1 MRRWPTWLVAGALV
15 ALGVVALADALRS
28 GATELRA
35 QPPLTGAR
43 ETTVPVGLREPRGI
57 LYYSDA
63 EDDCR
68 LHGVS
73 LPRLTNAPPPEFR
86 GCRFSLSPDT
96 TAALSGDAVWS
107 PRGVLYAREADGRI
121 ELGSA
126 SSEASLAFPGR
137 APAFLPD
144 GTLTFV
150 RGDAEIV
157 AWVTDCPPGVRLFTL
172 PGDNLSPRCRL
183 VALGEDDVRR
193 IVDVG
198 PGHRISVN
206 DLAWFDDASLALVVG
221 IDRTSEAVAIAEE
234 KGPALVVS
242 QFPGLGH
249 TIETSPGG
257 SFYAIWFG
265 GTLLDLRTSHGDSV
279 FSRFNGSSVRL
290 TWSPDDRWIAVTG
303 FDAVFLARAREDDLV
318 RRLPIVARDLAWR

>member
-15 ALGVVALADALRS
+15 ALGVVALADALRG
-28 GATELRA
+28 GAAEVRA
-35 QPPLTGAR
+35 QPSTTGVR
-43 ETTVPVGLREPRGI
+43 GTTMAVGLREPRGI

-86 GCRFSLSPDT
+86 SCRFSLSPDST
-96 TAALSGDAVWS
+96 SALSGEAVWS

-126 SSEASLAFPGR
+126 SSDAALAFAGR

-144 GTLTFV
+144 GTLTYV

-157 AWVTDCPPGVRLFTL
+157 KWATDCPPGERLFTL

-193 IVDVG
+193 IVGVG
-198 PGHRISVN
+198 SRHPISVN
-206 DLAWFDDASLALVVG
+206 DLAWFDDAGLALVVG
-221 IDRTSEAVAIAEE
+221 IDRTSEDVAIAEE
-234 KGPALVVS
+234 KGRALVAS
-242 QFPGLGH
+242 RFPGLGH
-249 TIETSPGG
+249 TIETSPAG

-265 GTLLDLRTSHGDSV
+265 GTLIDLGTRNGDSV

-290 TWSPDDRWIAVTG
+290 TWSPDDRWMAVTS
-303 FDAVFLARAREDDLV
+303 FDAVFLVRAGEDDLV